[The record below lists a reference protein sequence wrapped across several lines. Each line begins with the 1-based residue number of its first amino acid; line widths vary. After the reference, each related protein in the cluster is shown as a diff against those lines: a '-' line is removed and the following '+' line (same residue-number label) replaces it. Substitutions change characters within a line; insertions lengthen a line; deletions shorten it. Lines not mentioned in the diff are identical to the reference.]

1 MAATATAS
9 SVAVTRTATAA
20 PEATAIPSA
29 TPTEKP
35 SPTATATSTATSAPT
50 ATPSPTATATPTP
63 KPQPGVYVVKAGDTL
78 SGIAQKVARTVEALA
93 AYNKIKDPTSIQVGQ
108 KLKIP
113 PVDYT
118 PPTATPR
125 RPTKTPTPTATATPS
140 ITLPAPVLSS
150 PGDGSAFN
158 GQKALIELVWQPL
171 ATGIPAGAS
180 YVVHIGVLVG
190 TNQVDWR
197 LVEPVGDRTSFYVP
211 DWLFGQ
217 APQQYGR
224 TYVWYIQAAMVSG
237 SGDQT
242 QTIPISQPSEFRKF
256 YWN

>member
-1 MAATATAS
+1 M
-9 SVAVTRTATAA
+9 
-20 PEATAIPSA
+20 
-29 TPTEKP
+29 
-35 SPTATATSTATSAPT
+35 
-50 ATPSPTATATPTP
+50 
-63 KPQPGVYVVKAGDTL
+63 YVVKAGDTL

-197 LVEPVGDRTSFYVP
+197 LVEPVGDHTSFYVP